1 MPELNHYSSVL
12 CSSQLL
18 NKVNYDEDKESH
30 VRALLE
36 FLAVRSLVNRCFTL
50 YYDSRSRFPFHLV
63 IETSSWKSTPKPMRV
78 MNFVCFFKPLAF
90 LG

>member
-36 FLAVRSLVNRCFTL
+36 FLAVRSLVNR
-50 YYDSRSRFPFHLV
+50 FHIIL
-63 IETSSWKSTPKPMRV
+63 
-78 MNFVCFFKPLAF
+78 
-90 LG
+90 